1 MKNYNS
7 KENKYK
13 DIKSIEILGRA
24 KHCQYL
30 QIKGKSVKEIA
41 EMYKLSESRIN
52 NLNNETDKNNDKR
65 GTAYGC
71 SRFN

>member
-1 MKNYNS
+1 MNEKKKRTGMYLNEFDY
-7 KENKYK
+7 
-13 DIKSIEILGRA
+13 IGIE
-24 KHCQYL
+24 Y
-30 QIKGKSVKEIA
+30 KEINK
-41 EMYKLSESRIN
+41 KLNDVIFK